1 MTIRFTFLYI
11 LPFLLFGQT
20 FEVSKASKI
29 TYYGSHYA
37 HDWQGHSTS
46 ISGKILYDADDQ
58 TANRC
63 SLRVDLITFDSGVS
77 NRDSNMLTN
86 LDAFQY
92 PDVMFVSNEI
102 SMEGMNAFI
111 KGQLTFHGITKDLN
125 LKADISFTDGFNAEG
140 LFTILLSDYEVER
153 PVLLFKKIGDEM
165 KLNFHIVAK

>member
-1 MTIRFTFLYI
+1 MTIRFTFLYL
-11 LPFLLFGQT
+11 LPFLLFGQIL
-20 FEVSKASKI
+20 EVSKASKI

-63 SLRVDLITFDSGVS
+63 SLRVDLTTFDSGVS

-92 PDVMFVSNEI
+92 PDVMYVSNEI
-102 SMEGMNAFI
+102 SMEGMNASI

-125 LKADISFTDGFNAEG
+125 LTADILLTDGFNAEG
-140 LFTILLSDYEVER
+140 SFTILLSDYEVER

>member
-1 MTIRFTFLYI
+1 MTIRFTILYL

-37 HDWQGHSTS
+37 HDWQGHSTG
-46 ISGKILYDADDQ
+46 ISGRIIYDADGQ

-63 SLRVDLITFDSGVS
+63 SLRVDLTTFDSGVS

-140 LFTILLSDYEVER
+140 SFTILLSDYEVER

>member
-1 MTIRFTFLYI
+1 MTIRFTFLYL
-11 LPFLLFGQT
+11 LPFLLFGQIL
-20 FEVSKASKI
+20 EVSKASKI

-140 LFTILLSDYEVER
+140 SFTILLSDYEVER
-153 PVLLFKKIGDEM
+153 PALLFKKIANEM
-165 KLNFHIVAK
+165 KLKFHIVAK

>member
-11 LPFLLFGQT
+11 LPFLLFGET

-92 PDVMFVSNEI
+92 PNVMYVSNEI

-140 LFTILLSDYEVER
+140 SFTILLSDYEVER

>member
-1 MTIRFTFLYI
+1 MTVRFTFLYL
-11 LPFLLFGQT
+11 LPFLLIGQT

-37 HDWQGHSTS
+37 HDWQGHSTG
-46 ISGKILYDADDQ
+46 ISGRILYDADDQ

-102 SMEGMNAFI
+102 FVEGINVSI
-111 KGQLTFHGITKDLN
+111 KGKLTFHGITKDIN
-125 LKADISFTDGFNAEG
+125 LTADISFNDGFNAEG
-140 LFTILLSDYEVER
+140 SFIILLSEYEVER
-153 PVLLFKKIGDEM
+153 PVLLFKKIANEM
-165 KLNFHIVAK
+165 KLKFHIVAK

>member
-37 HDWQGHSTS
+37 HDWQGHSTG
-46 ISGKILYDADDQ
+46 ISGRIIYDADDQ
-58 TANRC
+58 TANSC
-63 SLRVDLITFDSGVS
+63 SLRVNLATFDSGNS
-77 NRDSNMLTN
+77 NRDSNMLTYLN
-86 LDAFQY
+86 AFQY

-102 SMEGMNAFI
+102 SMEGMNASI

-125 LKADISFTDGFNAEG
+125 LTANISLTNGFNAEG
-140 LFTILLSDYEVER
+140 SFIILLSDYEVER
-153 PVLLFKKIGDEM
+153 PALLFKKIANEM
-165 KLNFHIVAK
+165 KLKFHIVAK

>member
-1 MTIRFTFLYI
+1 MTIRFTFLYL

-37 HDWQGHSTS
+37 HDWQGHSTG
-46 ISGKILYDADDQ
+46 ISGRIIYDADDQ
-58 TANRC
+58 TANSC
-63 SLRVDLITFDSGVS
+63 SLRVNLATFDSGNS
-77 NRDSNMLTN
+77 NRDSNMLTYLN
-86 LDAFQY
+86 VFQY

-140 LFTILLSDYEVER
+140 SFTILLSDYEVER

>member
-1 MTIRFTFLYI
+1 MTIRFTFLYL

-37 HDWQGHSTS
+37 HDWQGHSTG
-46 ISGKILYDADDQ
+46 ISGRILYDAADQ
-58 TANRC
+58 TSNRC
-63 SLRVDLITFDSGVS
+63 SLRVDLATFDSGVS

-92 PDVMFVSNEI
+92 PDVMYVSKEI
-102 SMEGMNAFI
+102 SMEGMNASI

-140 LFTILLSDYEVER
+140 SFTILLSDYEVER
-153 PVLLFKKIGDEM
+153 PALLFKKIADEM
-165 KLNFHIVAK
+165 KIKFHIVAK

>member
-1 MTIRFTFLYI
+1 MTIRFTFLYL

-20 FEVSKASKI
+20 FEVSKTSKI

-37 HDWQGHSTS
+37 HGWQGHSTG
-46 ISGKILYDADDQ
+46 ISGIILYDADDQ

-63 SLRVDLITFDSGVS
+63 SLRVDLTTFDSGVS

-92 PDVMFVSNEI
+92 PDVMYVSKEI
-102 SMEGMNAFI
+102 SMEGMNASI

-125 LKADISFTDGFNAEG
+125 LTADILLTDGFNAEG
-140 LFTILLSDYEVER
+140 SFTILLSDYEVER

>member
-1 MTIRFTFLYI
+1 MTIRFTVLYI
-11 LPFLLFGQT
+11 LPFLLIGQT

-46 ISGKILYDADDQ
+46 ISGRILYDADDQ

-140 LFTILLSDYEVER
+140 SFTILLSDYEVER
-153 PVLLFKKIGDEM
+153 PALLFKKIADEL
-165 KLNFHIVAK
+165 KLKFHIVAK

>member
-1 MTIRFTFLYI
+1 MTFRFTFLYI

-92 PDVMFVSNEI
+92 PDVLYVSNEI

-140 LFTILLSDYEVER
+140 SFTILLSDYEVER
-153 PVLLFKKIGDEM
+153 PVLLFK
-165 KLNFHIVAK
+165 

>member
-1 MTIRFTFLYI
+1 MTIRFTFLYL

-92 PDVMFVSNEI
+92 PDVMYVSKEI
-102 SMEGMNAFI
+102 SMEGMNASI

-125 LKADISFTDGFNAEG
+125 LTADILLTDGFNAEG
-140 LFTILLSDYEVER
+140 SFTILLSDYEVER
-153 PVLLFKKIGDEM
+153 PVLLFKKIGDEI